1 MKKITLLFFLAVAT
15 CRLFAQ
21 TVTTVASNVPIDDDL
36 ILAPDGSLIGS
47 HYNGTALS
55 KLSLDGASE
64 VFATGF
70 DTPNGLAY
78 DSQGRLFMADNR
90 GDKIYKFNAEGN
102 FEVFAE
108 FTSPSG
114 LLRQWDSDTLIATSY
129 AGDKL
134 VRIAP
139 DGSITDF
146 LADSRLNGPVG
157 LCYDEAHNLYIANFD
172 DRRIFKLTPEGELS
186 DLAQPG
192 AGGWLGF
199 IAYAQGY
206 IYATLFS
213 RHQIWR
219 IDSSGQAEQWLGSTA
234 GSADGDASE
243 AKFNGPNGIRASS
256 TGDTLFVSDFNTR
269 SVRMVT
275 GLNPVV
281 SGREVLDAGIR
292 LSVSPNPVS
301 SPVASVRIS
310 LPGSTRATL
319 KLLDSQGRLIRV
331 VIADK
336 LLPAGAHEFELP
348 VNGLPPGIYHC
359 RLSGTKGEALTQQLV
374 IGQ

>member
-1 MKKITLLFFLAVAT
+1 MKKITLLFCLAVAI

-21 TVTTVASNVPIDDDL
+21 TVTTVATNVPIDDDL

-55 KLSLDGASE
+55 KLGLDGASE

-90 GDKIYKFNAEGN
+90 GNKVYKFDAEGN
-102 FEVFAE
+102 FELFAE
-108 FTSPSG
+108 FSSPSG
-114 LLRQWDSDTLIATSY
+114 LLREWDSDTLIATSY

-139 DGSITDF
+139 DGSIADF
-146 LADSRLNGPVG
+146 VTDSRLNGPVG

-172 DRRIFKLTPEGELS
+172 DRRIFKLTPEGALS
-186 DLAQPG
+186 DFAHPG
-192 AGGWLGF
+192 TGGWLGF

-281 SGREVLDAGIR
+281 PGREINKAGMR
-292 LSVSPNPVS
+292 LTINPNPVS
-301 SPVASVRIS
+301 GPAAIVRLE
-310 LPGSTRATL
+310 LPGPASATL
-319 KLLDSQGRLIRV
+319 QLFDGGGRLVQTAFAGKR
-331 VIADK
+331 
-336 LLPAGAHEFELP
+336 LPAGEHEFKLP
-348 VNGLPPGIYHC
+348 VNGLSPGTYHC
-359 RLSGTKGEALTQQLV
+359 RLSGTKGDALTQQLV
-374 IGQ
+374 IGK